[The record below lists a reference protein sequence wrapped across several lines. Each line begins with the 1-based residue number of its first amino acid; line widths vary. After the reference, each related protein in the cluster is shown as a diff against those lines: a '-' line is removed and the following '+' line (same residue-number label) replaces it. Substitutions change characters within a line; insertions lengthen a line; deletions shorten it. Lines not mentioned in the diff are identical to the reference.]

1 MTRARP
7 ESTIMPTDKSR
18 ANHLYKSTS
27 PSKLINETGLCKLH
41 TFRLLTLFT
50 AYRGM
55 DGEYSSQSDCVFCD
69 TTVVTLY
76 K

>member
-7 ESTIMPTDKSR
+7 ESIIMPTDKSR

-27 PSKLINETGLCKLH
+27 PLKLINETGSCKLH

-50 AYRGM
+50 AYHGM
-55 DGEYSSQSDCVFCD
+55 DGKYSSQSDCVFCD